1 MKRVFTCFVLT
12 LFFISCGNSQE
23 IKSITTAELKEVL
36 SNDKIQ
42 LLDVRTAA
50 EIKDGAIETA
60 IFVDF
65 YSDNFTSE
73 VLAQLNKSKPVY
85 IYCRSGNRSMKAS
98 NILQEKGCKV
108 INVLGGYNEW
118 KQEN

>member
-23 IKSITTAELKEVL
+23 IESITTAELKEVL

-73 VLAQLNKSKPVY
+73 VLAKLNKNKPVY

-98 NILQEKGCKV
+98 ILLQEKGYKV
-108 INVLGGYNEW
+108 LNVSGGFAQW
-118 KQEN
+118 KK